1 MGKRKFSD
9 EQIQF
14 VKDNYPNL
22 GAAICAEHLG
32 LSPAQIRN
40 IAKHRGIKVLQN
52 IREKLCLGRK
62 SDLTRNVPIKQFIE
76 VNSPEISYILG
87 ILWAECW
94 LEKPYKTHMCMV
106 KEDFFDIEYLFDSTG
121 KWNKQHRE
129 RENKKPSITVSAFSK
144 ELYIFFKELGMYPYS
159 TESASKLIEIIP
171 EKFRHLWWAGYF
183 DGDGCIFAP
192 QKQLSFSS
200 SFGQDWEFFDSLCS
214 KLDINYS
221 LTRKKS
227 NNGNCSVCR
236 ITGTERIKK
245 FGNFIYQDG
254 CIGLKR
260 KFISFNKICNLYRF
274 KIILPD
280 GKTVKV
286 FDLASWAR
294 KNNKNSQSLYYNA
307 RSGKKIDGI
316 QVYKIT

>member
-14 VKDNYPNL
+14 VKNNYPNL
-22 GAAICAEHLG
+22 GAYVCAEYLG
-32 LSPAQIRN
+32 LLPSQVRKISN
-40 IAKHRGIKVLQN
+40 HRGIKLLQN
-52 IREKLCLGRK
+52 IKEKLHLK
-62 SDLTRNVPIKQFIE
+62 SDLTRNVSIKQFME

-94 LEKPYKTHMCMV
+94 LTKSQYGTRMCIV
-106 KEDFFDIEYLFDSTG
+106 EEDFNDIEYLFNSTG
-121 KWNKQHRE
+121 KWHKQYRE
-129 RENKKPSITVSAFSK
+129 RENKKPSITVSIFSK

-159 TESASKLIEIIP
+159 TESASKLIEVIP

-200 SFGQDWEFFDSLCS
+200 SFGQDWEFFDSLCF

-236 ITGTERIKK
+236 ITGTERVKK

-254 CIGLKR
+254 CIGLNR

-294 KNNKNSQSLYYNA
+294 KNNKNLRNLYRSA
-307 RSGKKIDGI
+307 RSGKKIDDT